1 MRVKPYKR
9 GHSPAAHLLLDQA
22 AYYRMA
28 QRYGFETLE
37 VWHKVTQESAG
48 LVIAPG
54 CEPART
60 PEADYLQG
68 VILAAAGFAPLPV
81 SDR

>member
-28 QRYGFETLE
+28 QKYGFETLE
-37 VWHKVTQESAG
+37 VWHKVTQKSAG
-48 LVIAPG
+48 AVIAPG
-54 CEPART
+54 CEPTHELT
-60 PEADYLQG
+60 PQAAYLQG
-68 VILAAAGFAPLPV
+68 VVLAASGLGRSAG
-81 SDR
+81 